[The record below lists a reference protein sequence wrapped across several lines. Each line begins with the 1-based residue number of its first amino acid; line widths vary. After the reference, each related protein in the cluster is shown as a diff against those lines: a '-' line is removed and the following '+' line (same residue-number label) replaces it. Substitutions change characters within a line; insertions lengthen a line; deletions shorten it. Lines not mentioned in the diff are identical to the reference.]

1 MWSALQSGSSRK
13 RTQVVAIDL
22 GARMTKGV
30 NIIRRNDGFE
40 LAGFATVETPTSD
53 KGLTTD
59 ILGELFKT
67 ITQTAADNA
76 KLVVVVLGVGDSMLR
91 QAELP
96 MVPVGDMRLMLKYN
110 SKNYLQQE
118 LPDYVFDCQILPTKE
133 SVAAE
138 PGRGNSKCRV
148 LVGGARR
155 EHLDFLI
162 QAARS
167 VSLTIEQVAPSLAA
181 LPNAFEMALPEAFAS
196 EVSALVDIGYKN
208 TTISIISG
216 GELAL
221 SRVVGIGGDKI
232 TSGLSE
238 AMGTS
243 YEEAEGIKIGL
254 PEEVQ
259 APLQSLLMPLGR
271 ELRASIDFFEH
282 QADKTVGQIYL
293 SGGSARSALVV
304 ETLQSELMVP
314 CKLWNP
320 LSFLRMALPPQQMG
334 EVEQMAPLLGVAVGA
349 AMGTF

>member
-1 MWSALQSGSSRK
+1 M
-13 RTQVVAIDL
+13 AIDL
-22 GARMTKGV
+22 GARMAKGV
-30 NIIRRNDGFE
+30 HIVRKNDGFE
-40 LAGFATVETPTSD
+40 LLGFATLETPISD

-59 ILGELFKT
+59 VLGEFFKA
-67 ITQTAADNA
+67 ITQAVADKTKA
-76 KLVVVVLGVGDSMLR
+76 VVVVLGVGDSMLR

-118 LPDYVFDCQILPTKE
+118 LPDYVFDCQILPGKE
-133 SVAAE
+133 LPIGDV
-138 PGRGNSKCRV
+138 GKGNTKCRV

-155 EHLDFLI
+155 EHLDFLT

-167 VSLTIEQVAPSLAA
+167 ASLTLEQVTPSLAA
-181 LPNAFEMALPEAFAS
+181 LPNAFEMALPEAFNS
-196 EVSALVDIGYKN
+196 EVSALVDIGFKN

-243 YEEAEGIKIGL
+243 YDEAEGIKIGL

-293 SGGSARSALVV
+293 SGASARSALVV
-304 ETLQSELMVP
+304 ETLQSELMIP

-320 LSFLRMALPPQQMG
+320 LSFLRMSLPPKQMG